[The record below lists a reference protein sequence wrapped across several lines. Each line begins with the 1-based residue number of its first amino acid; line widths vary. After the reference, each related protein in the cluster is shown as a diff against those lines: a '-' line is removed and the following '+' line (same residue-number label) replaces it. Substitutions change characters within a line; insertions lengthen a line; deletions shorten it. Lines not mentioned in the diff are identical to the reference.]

1 MNKSIKKIGIKT
13 SFIILALFIILT
25 LSLYLGNSQFRNWTD
40 RKVLNKDI
48 EDEKL
53 PTIYL
58 ESNEKTHVYTY
69 SNNVVTLED
78 NRLKI
83 YNKYAKEMQNINV
96 SISNPKFASKGDYL
110 LIADE
115 GGSKLYLLYNNNI
128 QWEKEVEG
136 QIAQICVNKNGA
148 VGVIV
153 TGTTYRSVI
162 VMYDITGKENFKTF
176 LSTTN
181 AIDLD
186 ISEDNNYLSFIEI
199 NTSGA
204 TILSKVKTV
213 SVEKAISKPDE
224 AIVNTY
230 EMDTN
235 ILLIKLRYKKNKIV
249 TFADNAVYILNNNN
263 KEKVLDI
270 TNNISFV
277 DISLDGYVA
286 CIKEE
291 ENKYELD
298 LINTENQKINT
309 YLINDAI
316 KKIYCN
322 ENITAIDV
330 GNKVDFVNN
339 GAWLEKKFTSH
350 QNIKDIKL
358 GRNIATII
366 YKDRIELIEI

>member
-1 MNKSIKKIGIKT
+1 MNKSIKKTGIK
-13 SFIILALFIILT
+13 SFFIILALFIILT
-25 LSLYLGNSQFRNWTD
+25 LSMYLGNSQFRNWTD

-58 ESNEKTHVYTY
+58 ESDEKTHVYTY

-78 NRLKI
+78 NKLKI

-115 GGSKLYLLYNNNI
+115 GGSKLYLLYNNSI

-235 ILLIKLRYKKNKIV
+235 ILLIKLRYKNNKIV

-277 DISLDGYVA
+277 DISLDGYIA

-291 ENKYELD
+291 ENKYELN

>member
-1 MNKSIKKIGIKT
+1 MKKNIKKIGVRT
-13 SFIILALFIILT
+13 FFIILALFSIIT

-40 RKVLNKDI
+40 KKVLNKDI

-58 ESNEKTHVYTY
+58 ESNEKTHVYTHL
-69 SNNVVTLED
+69 NNVITLED
-78 NRLKI
+78 NKLTI
-83 YNKYAKEMQNINV
+83 YNKYAKEIQSLNV
-96 SISNPKFASKGDYL
+96 SISNPKFASRGDYL

-115 GGSKLYLLYNNNI
+115 GGSKLYLLYNNSI

-230 EMDTN
+230 EMETN
-235 ILLIKLRYKKNKIV
+235 TLLIKLRYKKNKIV
-249 TFADNAVYILNNNN
+249 TFADNAVYILHNNN
-263 KEKVLDI
+263 KEKALDI

-277 DISLDGYVA
+277 DINLDGYIA

-291 ENKYELD
+291 ENKYELN
-298 LINTENQKINT
+298 LINSENLKINT
-309 YLINDAI
+309 YLINDTI

-330 GNKVDFVNN
+330 GNKVEFVNS

-350 QNIKDIKL
+350 QNIKDIEL
-358 GRNIATII
+358 GKNIATII
-366 YKDRIELIEI
+366 YKDRIELIEL